1 MFLDYISMPVYGII
15 AGLMASIPLGPIGVL
30 CIQRTLGVSHRAG
43 FVSGIGAAT
52 ADTIF
57 ATLAIFA
64 LVWVNGFIARYEI
77 WVEAI
82 GGLLI
87 VVFGLTIFLKKIRR
101 PGTVPRRGSD
111 LSNFSTVL
119 FVTLPNPAY
128 FLVFVTIFA
137 AMGVGGAEA
146 TTMQKWMIVMG
157 VFIGGSAW
165 WFLLTWVVN
174 KFRKKFTLHSLWW
187 MNKISGGLIMLLGAY
202 AVCMVI
208 YKLIEALIATGKI

>member
-111 LSNFSTVL
+111 LSNFS
-119 FVTLPNPAY
+119 
-128 FLVFVTIFA
+128 
-137 AMGVGGAEA
+137 
-146 TTMQKWMIVMG
+146 
-157 VFIGGSAW
+157 
-165 WFLLTWVVN
+165 
-174 KFRKKFTLHSLWW
+174 
-187 MNKISGGLIMLLGAY
+187 
-202 AVCMVI
+202 
-208 YKLIEALIATGKI
+208 

>member
-1 MFLDYISMPVYGII
+1 MPVYGII
-15 AGLMASIPLGPIGVL
+15 AGLVASIPLGPIGVL
-30 CIQRTLGVSHRAG
+30 CIQRTLSGSHRAG
-43 FVSGIGAAT
+43 FVSGMGAAT
-52 ADTIF
+52 ADTVF

-87 VVFGLTIFLKKIRR
+87 VMFGLTIFIKKVRR
-101 PGTVPRRGSD
+101 PGAVQSKGSD
-111 LSNFSTVL
+111 ISNFGTVL
-119 FVTLPNPAY
+119 FLTLPNPAY

-137 AMGVGGAEA
+137 AMGIGGAEA
-146 TTMQKWMIVMG
+146 NTMQKWMIVLG
-157 VFIGGSAW
+157 VFIGASSW

-202 AVCMVI
+202 AVIMVI
-208 YKLIEALIATGKI
+208 YKLIEALVATGKL